1 MSVQKGTVL
10 YASRNGINIYGEP
23 RKDSGKILMTI
34 PGKKK
39 ENFEWVQAARIGMA
53 TGRSATNADGL
64 WIEVK
69 CELTYWKKR
78 VIDWVREDQIGYLL
92 QSENPFYDFAD
103 TLPNPQADAPV
114 NTPVPDSATPG
125 TTGNGPGTGTGS
137 NTILWVV
144 VAVLALVAGF
154 FGVRKLS
161 KPKK

>member
-1 MSVQKGTVL
+1 MSVKKGTVL
-10 YASRNGINIYGEP
+10 YAKRNGINIYGEP

-53 TGRSATNADGL
+53 TGRVAENADGV

-69 CELTYWKKR
+69 CELTYWRKR

-92 QSENPFYDFAD
+92 QSEDPFYDWGD
-103 TLPNPQADAPV
+103 TLPNPQGDAPV
-114 NTPVPDSATPG
+114 NTPVPDDGKNPPPPG
-125 TTGNGPGTGTGS
+125 GGNN

-154 FGVRKLS
+154 LGFRKLS